1 MAIIKVLKDEQLIGG
16 TSNTKVYPVTSTQAV
31 YRQTSEGVT
40 NGLLETS
47 LQDIEDDA
55 QELHSK
61 TEKIKPSLE
70 INVDGVLEING
81 TAYNLTLQGS
91 AEVSFFGDAPDEA
104 INISSMEDKSLQYA
118 YNGFTGNIQGHESNN
133 KWVGN
138 VTIPNANVSIV
149 PGTCNFGFIFSY
161 NNRQGINVSK
171 TVSFNLRK
179 YFGFASTQPTDPTTL
194 SDSHFSDSVECD
206 ITISAKGNTDNFE
219 PIYFAVPVGMSI
231 TKVTQIDSLNAP
243 LAISQIGTIDRTI
256 SGTIYQYK
264 LYRSTD
270 LINTKFSKQLR
281 IE

>member
-16 TSNTKVYPVTSTQAV
+16 AGNTKVYPVTSTQAV
-31 YRQTSEGVT
+31 YRQTSEGAT

-55 QELHSK
+55 KELHSK

-81 TAYNLTLQGS
+81 AVYNLTLMGS
-91 AEVSFFGDAPDEA
+91 AKVSCFGDAPDEA
-104 INISSMEDKSLQYA
+104 INVSSMEDKSLRYV
-118 YNGFTGNIQGHESNN
+118 YNGFTGNIEGHESNN
-133 KWVGN
+133 KWVGS
-138 VTIPNANVSIV
+138 VTIPNVDVSIV

-161 NNRQGINVSK
+161 NNRQGINIGKPVY
-171 TVSFNLRK
+171 FNLRK

-194 SDSHFSDSVECD
+194 SDSHFSDSVECN
-206 ITISAKGNTDNFE
+206 ITISAKGATDNFE
-219 PIYFAVPVGMSI
+219 PIYFAIPVDMNI
-231 TKVTQIDSLNAP
+231 TKVIQIDSLNAP
-243 LAISQIGTIDRTI
+243 LAISQIGTINRTI
-256 SGTIYQYK
+256 SGITYQYK
-264 LYRSTD
+264 LYRSID